1 MKAGIRL
8 VAALTVVVAGAAS
21 CAIQPEAAP
30 RDLSAERT
38 VVFGEPATGDVA
50 AGRNRIYLLAPAGVG
65 GSQLLRSVPRDV
77 PTGPRAVLESLFAGP
92 NADERQAQ
100 IDTAIPAS
108 VELLSTRTIGRVL
121 TVDLND
127 AFDDLTTV
135 GLRQAVAQ
143 IVVTATGVGGIRSVQ
158 LRVDGQ
164 PRVWPRGNG
173 ELTDRPLT
181 VYDFPGL
188 VESTQ
193 PAYPGIP
200 AVRT

>member
-1 MKAGIRL
+1 MTARIRFVGVL
-8 VAALTVVVAGAAS
+8 VVVVASAAA
-21 CAIQPEAAP
+21 CAIQPEATP

-38 VVFGEPATGDVA
+38 AVFGEPATGDVA
-50 AGRNRIYLLAPAGVG
+50 EGRNRIYLLAPAGVG

-100 IDTAIPAS
+100 LDTAIPAG
-108 VELLSTRTIGRVL
+108 VELLSTRTNGRVL

-143 IVVTATGVGGIRSVQ
+143 IVVTATEVGGIRSVQ

-181 VYDFPGL
+181 AYDFPGL

-193 PAYPGIP
+193 PAYPSVPSARI
-200 AVRT
+200 

>member
-1 MKAGIRL
+1 MTARVRL
-8 VAALTVVVAGAAS
+8 LGALIVVVATATG
-21 CAIQPEAAP
+21 CAIRPEAAP

-38 VVFGEPATGDVA
+38 AVFGEPATGDVA
-50 AGRNRIYLLAPAGVG
+50 EGRNRIYLLAPPGVG
-65 GSQLLRSVPRDV
+65 GAQLLRSVPRDV
-77 PTGPRAVLESLFAGP
+77 PSGARAVLESLFAGP

-100 IDTAIPAS
+100 LDTAVPAG
-108 VELLSTRTIGRVL
+108 VELLSTRTVGRVL

-135 GLRQAVAQ
+135 ALRQAVAQ
-143 IVVTATGVGGIRSVQ
+143 IVVTATGLPGIRSVQ
-158 LRVDGQ
+158 LRFNGQ

-173 ELTDRPLT
+173 ELTERPLT
-181 VYDFPGL
+181 AFDFPGL

-193 PAYPGIP
+193 PAFPGAP